1 MSKRLAV
8 EGPKELLA
16 ITING
21 QVFVESEE
29 ERKPLDIRFRE
40 YFRAL
45 RQAYKTSKK
54 VSTLVI
60 FQLFLAWKLR
70 VRRAC

>member
-1 MSKRLAV
+1 MIWINSSSLDGPIFKNMAWLRMSKRLAV

-29 ERKPLDIRFRE
+29 ERNR
-40 YFRAL
+40 
-45 RQAYKTSKK
+45 
-54 VSTLVI
+54 
-60 FQLFLAWKLR
+60 
-70 VRRAC
+70 

>member
-1 MSKRLAV
+1 MTLLQNQFQRVEVVRMSKRLAV

-29 ERKPLDIRFRE
+29 ERNR
-40 YFRAL
+40 
-45 RQAYKTSKK
+45 
-54 VSTLVI
+54 
-60 FQLFLAWKLR
+60 
-70 VRRAC
+70 